1 MKTSSVL
8 LLSLLSA
15 QFLACPNVKNSE
27 SPENPS
33 GQINIVNAFPNLTFE
48 NIVGLED
55 PRDGTNRLFAVSQN
69 GAIRVFENTPEASS
83 SIVFLDI
90 QSKVVYGG
98 EQGLLGLAFH
108 PDYEKNGYF
117 YVNYTAPD
125 PRRTVIERYSVKKND
140 PNSADPQSGVIILE
154 IEQPYSN
161 HNGGQLS
168 FGPDGYLYTILG
180 DGGSGGDP
188 LNSGQDRK
196 SLLGK
201 LLRINVNQSSGNKH
215 YSIPSDNPYKGNMEG
230 FKEEIYAY
238 GLRNMWRFSWD
249 AETKKLW
256 CADVGQDKWEEINII
271 EAGKNYGWRVMEGT
285 HCYDPAEGCDKS
297 AYTLPIWEYGHDE
310 NGGYSITGGFVY
322 RGKSIKELTG
332 KYIYADYVSRNIWAL
347 AYDGKK
353 ASSELLL
360 KGNISISSFGI
371 DKDNELYLCSHHDGK
386 IFKFSA
392 K

>member
-1 MKTSSVL
+1 MKAFSVIL
-8 LLSLLSA
+8 LGLLSA
-15 QFLACPNVKNSE
+15 QLTACS
-27 SPENPS
+27 NPDDKQS
-33 GQINIVNAFPNLTFE
+33 TKKTSSQITLVNAFPNLSFE

-69 GAIRVFENTPEASS
+69 GIIHTFENNPEASAS
-83 SIVFLDI
+83 MMFLDI
-90 QSKVVYGG
+90 QSKIIYGG

-117 YVNYTAPD
+117 YVNYTAPG
-125 PRRTVIERYSVKKND
+125 PRRTVIERYSVKKDN
-140 PNSADPQSGVIILE
+140 PNSADPQSGLILLE

-201 LLRINVNQSSGNKH
+201 LLRLNVNSTAGGRH

-230 FKEEIYAY
+230 FKEEIFAY

-249 AETKKLW
+249 AETQKLW
-256 CADVGQDKWEEINII
+256 GADVGQDKWEEINII
-271 EAGKNYGWRVMEGT
+271 ESGKNYGWRVLEGT

-297 AYTLPIWEYGHDE
+297 PYTLPIWEYGHDE

-322 RGKSIKELTG
+322 RGKNIKELAG

-347 AYDGKK
+347 TYDGVK
-353 ASSELLL
+353 ADNKLLL
-360 KGNISISSFGI
+360 KGNISVSSFGT

-386 IFKFSA
+386 IFKLSA

>member
-15 QFLACPNVKNSE
+15 QFLACPNVKNNE
-27 SPENPS
+27 SPEGPS

-69 GAIRVFENTPEASS
+69 GTIRVFENSPGASS

-90 QSKVVYGG
+90 QPKVIYGG

-125 PRRTVIERYSVKKND
+125 PRRTVIARYSAKKDN
-140 PNSADPQSGVIILE
+140 PNSADPQSAIIILE

-201 LLRINVNQSSGNKH
+201 LLRIDVNQSSGNRH

-249 AETKKLW
+249 AGTKKLW
-256 CADVGQDKWEEINII
+256 GADVGQDKWEEINII
-271 EAGKNYGWRVMEGT
+271 EAGKNYGWRIMEGT

-322 RGKSIKELTG
+322 RGKSVKELIG

-347 AYDGKK
+347 TYDGKK
-353 ASSELLL
+353 ASNELLL
-360 KGNISISSFGI
+360 RGNISISSFGT

-386 IFKFSA
+386 IFKFSD